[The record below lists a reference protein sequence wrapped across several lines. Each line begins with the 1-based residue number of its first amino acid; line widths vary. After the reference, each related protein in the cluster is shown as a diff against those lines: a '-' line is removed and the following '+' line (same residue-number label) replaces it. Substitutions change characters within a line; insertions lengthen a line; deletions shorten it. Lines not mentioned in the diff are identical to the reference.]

1 MIEKKAADPKRK
13 CTKTQVAERKNRDPS
28 LTKNGQSPQEAGG
41 HTAKKGKGKGQKG
54 GKASGKGKGKSKNKA
69 EQKGKGKG
77 APSGAKSGG
86 RGNGGIRK
94 QKLVVITFWSFLANC
109 TLYDL
114 SCVFRSNELVKNITY
129 FDSNSRSALVACS
142 LPWPVSVT
150 LGSYSKKHIFLAS
163 PVCQQV
169 ITCQPSAISTIR

>member
-1 MIEKKAADPKRK
+1 MKDVKRDVEKQSADEEKEKKAKLNVLDKAANLEPKDVLKNMVLQTIQESKASNGKKGKGKGSQHHVDYAAAAAGGYKVTEDMIEKKAADPKRK

-77 APSGAKSGG
+77 APSGAKSKG
-86 RGNGGIRK
+86 RGNGGK
-94 QKLVVITFWSFLANC
+94 GNMSW
-109 TLYDL
+109 
-114 SCVFRSNELVKNITY
+114 
-129 FDSNSRSALVACS
+129 
-142 LPWPVSVT
+142 W
-150 LGSYSKKHIFLAS
+150 
-163 PVCQQV
+163 
-169 ITCQPSAISTIR
+169 